1 MSPSRGGDVHAR
13 VLVVT
18 AVTDGATPL
27 PARSWWYPGQELEL
41 AGAGAGVA
49 APAPAVTPPAP
60 PVTQSPAA
68 RASMAAGAPRGK
80 ARIALRQRSGRQM
93 CAWRNSDRQWPARQ

>member
-18 AVTDGATPL
+18 AVTDGATPV

-41 AGAGAGVA
+41 AGADAGVA
-49 APAPAVTPPAP
+49 APAPAGTPPAP
-60 PVTQSPAA
+60 PVPQSPAA
-68 RASMAAGAPRGK
+68 TASIPAGA
-80 ARIALRQRSGRQM
+80 ARRHAILALRRRSGRQM
-93 CAWRNSDRQWPARQ
+93 CPWPKS

>member
-18 AVTDGATPL
+18 AVTHGATPV
-27 PARSWWYPGQELEL
+27 PARSWWYSGQELEL
-41 AGAGAGVA
+41 ARADAGVA
-49 APAPAVTPPAP
+49 AAAPAVTPPAP

-68 RASMAAGAPRGK
+68 PASIAARAARGH
-80 ARIALRQRSGRQM
+80 ALMALRQRSGRQM
-93 CAWRNSDRQWPARQ
+93 CPWPKS